1 MHGTGL
7 ARRGLCSARD
17 LTVAVAE
24 CARERMSLSNRGA
37 SDGAAG
43 ARQLQELELQ
53 IDQTALYL
61 TKVWEIT
68 SSLSAQVEDLSAKCS
83 ANTQFLKAWR
93 DLLKEG
99 YESLKPCN

>member
-1 MHGTGL
+1 
-7 ARRGLCSARD
+7 
-17 LTVAVAE
+17 
-24 CARERMSLSNRGA
+24 MSLSNRGA
-37 SDGAAG
+37 REKMSLSNCGASEGAGTAAAAAG

>member
-1 MHGTGL
+1 
-7 ARRGLCSARD
+7 
-17 LTVAVAE
+17 
-24 CARERMSLSNRGA
+24 MSLSNRGA
-37 SDGAAG
+37 SEGAGTAAAG